1 MGAETLKIGAI
12 GVALLL
18 AGCQSPVE
26 TDTANRN
33 SGSLA
38 FQQNNIPD
46 SVYEFVLSVETARG
60 LAQYCDEVR
69 ILNTNINQYWRGRV
83 LSLSNSG
90 YYAKEIREMPRRVRS
105 EKFISDYQ
113 EYFRSAGLVPGDN
126 EKFCA
131 VAHSEMEARSDIG
144 RFLGLKG

>member
-18 AGCQSPVE
+18 AGCQAPVD
-26 TDTANRN
+26 TDTAARN
-33 SGSLA
+33 SGSPA
-38 FQQNNIPD
+38 FQRNNLPD
-46 SVYEFVLSVETARG
+46 SVYEFALSVETARG
-60 LAQYCDEVR
+60 LAQNCEEVR
-69 ILNTNINQYWRGRV
+69 ILNSNIDGYWRGHV
-83 LSLSNSG
+83 LWLSNSG
-90 YYAKEIREMPRRVRS
+90 YYAKEIREMPRRVRG
-105 EKFISDYQ
+105 EKFTSDYQ

-131 VAHSEMEARSDIG
+131 VAHSEMEARSDVG